1 MKSVIPLVFILLLQ
15 TILAGCAGKPEA
27 PKAVPIQSPLK
38 ALLAL
43 HEEWQGVPY
52 RFGGSSKR
60 GIDCSALVAL
70 ALKDMLGRQL
80 PRTVAEQRRLGK
92 EVPRNELQSGDL
104 LFFKTGSSSRHVGIY
119 LDKDRFL
126 HASTSKGVTISSLL
140 NPYWAAKYWVAKRL
154 R

>member
-1 MKSVIPLVFILLLQ
+1 MSAIQAAEPAAPRSVPQLTHYQ
-15 TILAGCAGKPEA
+15 
-27 PKAVPIQSPLK
+27 

-43 HEEWQGVPY
+43 HEEWRGVPY
-52 RFGGSSKR
+52 RFGGNSKR

-70 ALKDMLGRQL
+70 ALKDMLGKQL

-126 HASTSKGVTISSLL
+126 HASTSKGVTVSSLL

-154 R
+154 W